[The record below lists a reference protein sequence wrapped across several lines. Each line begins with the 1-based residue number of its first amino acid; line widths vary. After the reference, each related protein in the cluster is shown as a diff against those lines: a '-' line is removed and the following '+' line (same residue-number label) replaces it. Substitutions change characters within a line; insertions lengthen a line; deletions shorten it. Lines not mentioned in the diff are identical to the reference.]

1 MDTPLNVILD
11 SLEDPILGVD
21 ERSNLV
27 LLNEAAA
34 SLFGCDRAAVVGMPV
49 ARIPAV
55 AEAVH
60 QLKLDELSRQASPD
74 KATRPLSIHRGGAQ
88 PVLMEATVSSVQL
101 NDGRTFLAMVRDLS
115 ARQQME
121 RTVYDARKTQALG
134 ALAGGIAHDFNNIL
148 TAVISQIDLTLHAR
162 EFPASLKEH
171 LIYAQTSARRGA
183 ELVNKLQMFSRQSK
197 PVFEPV
203 DPTEMIEQV
212 VFVLRRSIDPQIAIH
227 CPTTAVKP
235 WLVRADSSQIMQ
247 ALLNLG
253 INARDAMPRG
263 GTLTIAVENA
273 SLNSAQAQPPRKAGD
288 YVRFA
293 VTDTGQG
300 MTPETASR
308 LFEPYFST
316 KDLSRGPG
324 LGLSIASAVVAEH
337 SGWMEVE
344 SQFGK
349 GSRFSIFL
357 PRSTESAAAVAKKVP
372 PVETKAAEGK
382 ERILV
387 VDDEELVRMVT
398 KAVLAYR
405 GYRMVEAEDGV
416 DAIEKYSAAAG
427 AFDLVLMDM
436 HMPRLNGYDA
446 LLRIR
451 AINPKA
457 KAIVL
462 SGGVHDPDENF
473 GQMPGVAFLHKPFDN
488 QELLRLVRQMLDSR

>member
-27 LLNEAAA
+27 LINEAAA
-34 SLFGCDRAAVVGMPV
+34 SLFGCDRTAVGGMPV

-55 AEAVH
+55 AEAVQ
-60 QLKLDELSRQASPD
+60 QLKLGELARQGGPD
-74 KATRPLSIHRGGAQ
+74 KATRLLSINRGGAQ
-88 PVLMEATVSSVQL
+88 PVSIEATVSSIQF
-101 NDGRTFLAMVRDLS
+101 NGGRMFLAIVRDLS
-115 ARQQME
+115 PRQQME
-121 RTVYDARKTQALG
+121 KTVYDARKTQALG
-134 ALAGGIAHDFNNIL
+134 ALAGGIAHDFNNVL
-148 TAVISQIDLTLHAR
+148 TAVISQIDLALHAP
-162 EFPASLKEH
+162 EFPATLKEH

-235 WLVRADSSQIMQ
+235 WLVRADSNQIMQ

-253 INARDAMPRG
+253 INARDAMAQG
-263 GTLTIAVENA
+263 GTLTITVENV
-273 SLNSAQAQPPRKAGD
+273 SLDTSQARPPRKAGH
-288 YVRFA
+288 YVQFA
-293 VTDTGQG
+293 VTDTGHG
-300 MTPETASR
+300 MTPETANR

-344 SQFGK
+344 SQIGK
-349 GSRFSIFL
+349 GSRFLIFL
-357 PRSTESAAAVAKKVP
+357 PRSTEATAVTKKVP
-372 PVETKAAEGK
+372 PVEPKAVEGK

-405 GYRMVEAEDGV
+405 GYRMVEAEDGL

-451 AINPKA
+451 AINPNA

-488 QELLRLVRQMLDSR
+488 QELLRLVRQMLDSS